1 MHHTLNVILS
11 SLVYPLTLYY
21 FRIIQLYCFMQTC
34 AINHVTLYVAL
45 NMNHLPYVFEHIDTL
60 YIVEGMALCKS
71 SVCKVG
77 LLIIS

>member
-1 MHHTLNVILS
+1 
-11 SLVYPLTLYY
+11 
-21 FRIIQLYCFMQTC
+21 MQTC

-45 NMNHLPYVFEHIDTL
+45 NINHLPYVFEHIDTL